1 MANLRILYN
10 NVADSAT
17 ITASTTASG
26 FAGSNMQNA
35 QKTSV
40 HRSTGNTVTYTLTW
54 SSLQAIN
61 GIALPAT
68 NLKNND
74 SITVEIFPT
83 YVGIPIDYSVPV
95 SVSVYLQRYYGVE
108 GNVFGFNVKTIGIP
122 TNTILWWNIDFANST
137 ASAEDFEEILNGTTL
152 TTTNGAFAIVE
163 DYVENITGVG
173 LGSFQIK
180 TKQDSTAETL
190 ENFRV
195 TIRTGSVSGPIIAT
209 TNFSQIYDSTPSPV
223 PSIVINNTAC
233 LNRNMLLQNG
243 VTSSDYT
250 QFGFGG
256 ATKTSLW
263 FDTTY
268 YTPQIKITLNSST
281 SGNTFIDCARIVC
294 GEYWEPTRQVDK
306 GIELGFT
313 DQSEIITT
321 RSGNTYVDRKPIT
334 ETMSFQLQYLGERDR
349 QQFMKIMR
357 SWGSTGLVYVC
368 VFPDNTNPELT
379 QAYSIYGR
387 LQANA
392 LQYQFFNYY
401 SSSVQLT
408 SW

>member
-26 FAGSNMQNA
+26 FAASNVQNA

-40 HRSTGNTVTYTLTW
+40 HRSTGTTVTYTLNW
-54 SSLQAIN
+54 ASPQKIN

-68 NLKNND
+68 NLANND
-74 SITVEIFPT
+74 GIEVKAYDNNSNLITTIAST
-83 YVGIPIDYSVPV
+83 YACRDRIPL
-95 SVSVYLQRYYGVE
+95 LQSG
-108 GNVFGFNVKTIGIP
+108 
-122 TNTILWWNIDFANST
+122 A
-137 ASAEDFEEILNGTTL
+137 
-152 TTTNGAFAIVE
+152 TTT
-163 DYVENITGVG
+163 
-173 LGSFQIK
+173 
-180 TKQDSTAETL
+180 
-190 ENFRV
+190 
-195 TIRTGSVSGPIIAT
+195 
-209 TNFSQIYDSTPSPV
+209 
-223 PSIVINNTAC
+223 
-233 LNRNMLLQNG
+233 
-243 VTSSDYT
+243 DYT
-250 QFGFGG
+250 QFSFGG
-256 ATKTSLW
+256 ATKTSIW
-263 FDTTY
+263 FPTWPGDTSRLE
-268 YTPQIKITLNSST
+268 IKLT
-281 SGNTFIDCARIVC
+281 SGTVSQIDCARIVC

-313 DQSEIITT
+313 DQSEVITT

-334 ETMSFQLQYLGERDR
+334 ETMNFQLQYLSESDR

-357 SWGSTGLVYVC
+357 SWGSTGLIYVC

-401 SSSVQLT
+401 SSSVQLN

>member
-26 FAGSNMQNA
+26 FAASNMQNA

-40 HRSTGNTVTYTLTW
+40 HRSTGTTVTYTLTW
-54 SSLQAIN
+54 ATGQKIN

-68 NLKNND
+68 NLPGSDTIQVSLFTNIGD
-74 SITVEIFPT
+74 
-83 YVGIPIDYSVPV
+83 SVPV
-95 SVSVYLQRYYGVE
+95 A
-108 GNVFGFNVKTIGIP
+108 GI
-122 TNTILWWNIDFANST
+122 TNTASSGRST
-137 ASAEDFEEILNGTTL
+137 
-152 TTTNGAFAIVE
+152 
-163 DYVENITGVG
+163 
-173 LGSFQIK
+173 
-180 TKQDSTAETL
+180 
-190 ENFRV
+190 
-195 TIRTGSVSGPIIAT
+195 
-209 TNFSQIYDSTPSPV
+209 
-223 PSIVINNTAC
+223 
-233 LNRNMLLQNG
+233 LLQNG
-243 VTSSDYT
+243 ATTTDYT
-250 QFGFGG
+250 QFSFGG
-256 ATKTSLW
+256 ATKTSGW
-263 FDTTY
+263 FPLVY
-268 YTPQIKITLNSST
+268 QIKRIDITLTTTGVNQ
-281 SGNTFIDCARIVC
+281 IDCARIVC

-321 RSGNTYVDRKPIT
+321 RSGNTYVDRKPIV
-334 ETMSFQLQYLGERDR
+334 ETMNFQLQYLSESDR

-387 LQANA
+387 LQSNA

-401 SSSVQLT
+401 SSNVQLT

>member
-10 NVADSAT
+10 NVADQAT

-26 FAGSNMQNA
+26 FAASNMQNA

-40 HRSTGNTVTYTLTW
+40 HRSTGSSVTYTLTW
-54 SSLQAIN
+54 ATAQRIN

-68 NLKNND
+68 NLQDVDGIEVKGYDSNN
-74 SITVEIFPT
+74 TV
-83 YVGIPIDYSVPV
+83 
-95 SVSVYLQRYYGVE
+95 
-108 GNVFGFNVKTIGIP
+108 
-122 TNTILWWNIDFANST
+122 
-137 ASAEDFEEILNGTTL
+137 
-152 TTTNGAFAIVE
+152 
-163 DYVENITGVG
+163 
-173 LGSFQIK
+173 IK
-180 TKQDSTAETL
+180 T
-190 ENFRV
+190 V
-195 TIRTGSVSGPIIAT
+195 T
-209 TNFSQIYDSTPSPV
+209 NY
-223 PSIVINNTAC
+223 AC
-233 LNRNMLLQNG
+233 QGRKTLLQG
-243 VTSSDYT
+243 GSTIPDYT
-250 QFGFGG
+250 QFSFGG
-256 ATKTSLW
+256 ATKTSIW
-263 FDTTY
+263 FSDPLLAY
-268 YTPQIKITLNSST
+268 SKLEIKLT
-281 SGNTFIDCARIVC
+281 SASVGSGQIDCARIVC

-334 ETMSFQLQYLGERDR
+334 ETMNFQLQYLDETDR
-349 QQFMKIMR
+349 AEFMKIMR

-368 VFPDNTNPELT
+368 VFPDNANPELT